1 MLSLKKRTFIRN
13 FLEIRSFNIALKD
26 WPKNWPKNWLSRT
39 TFQKIFKVRG
49 SFLEGS
55 VRLRKSKPRFGRF
68 EVRFSRGSEV
78 RGSEFSGSTQ
88 D

>member
-26 WPKNWPKNWLSRT
+26 WPKNWLSRT

-78 RGSEFSGSTQ
+78 QGSEFSGSTQ